1 MAGQRKT
8 RTGTVIRDKN
18 DKTIVVA
25 YSWSQRHRVY
35 KRSRRRITKFVAHDE
50 HNEASIGDRV
60 IIEEHRPLSK
70 TKRWRLRQVIEAG
83 RRSLIQLIRPKRLIS
98 RTPQLETGND
108 TARITPAGCR

>member
-18 DKTIVVA
+18 DKTIVIA

-35 KRSRRRITKFVAHDE
+35 KRNRRRITKFVAHDE
-50 HNEASIGDRV
+50 HNEASVGDRV

-70 TKRWRLRQVIEAG
+70 TKRWRLRQVVERVEVVDPDDSPDEIDQQDAAIG
-83 RRSLIQLIRPKRLIS
+83 DRQ
-98 RTPQLETGND
+98 
-108 TARITPAGCR
+108 

>member
-1 MAGQRKT
+1 MAGIRKT

-50 HNEASIGDRV
+50 HNEASVGDRV
-60 IIEEHRPLSK
+60 VIEEHRPLSK
-70 TKRWRLRQVIEAG
+70 TKRWRLRSIVERVDVVAPDDAPIEVSEQDVSIGAE
-83 RRSLIQLIRPKRLIS
+83 L
-98 RTPQLETGND
+98 
-108 TARITPAGCR
+108 

>member
-1 MAGQRKT
+1 MADTRKT

-50 HNEASIGDRV
+50 HNEASVGDRV
-60 IIEEHRPLSK
+60 LIEESRPLSK
-70 TKRWRLRQVIEAG
+70 SKRWRLRQVVERVDVVDADDAPSEIDQQDVAQDVVKGEG
-83 RRSLIQLIRPKRLIS
+83 Q
-98 RTPQLETGND
+98 
-108 TARITPAGCR
+108 

>member
-1 MAGQRKT
+1 MASSRKT

-35 KRSRRRITKFVAHDE
+35 KRSRRRITRFVAHDE

-60 IIEEHRPLSK
+60 LIEEHRPLSK
-70 TKRWRLRQVIEAG
+70 TKRWRLREIIERVDVVSADEAPEEIDQQDVVIGDDE
-83 RRSLIQLIRPKRLIS
+83 
-98 RTPQLETGND
+98 
-108 TARITPAGCR
+108 

>member
-1 MAGQRKT
+1 MAGIRKT

-35 KRSRRRITKFVAHDE
+35 KRNRRRITKFVAHDE

-60 IIEEHRPLSK
+60 VIEEHRPLSK
-70 TKRWRLRQVIEAG
+70 TKRWRLR
-83 RRSLIQLIRPKRLIS
+83 
-98 RTPQLETGND
+98 
-108 TARITPAGCR
+108 RIVERVEVVSPDDAPSEIDLQDVAIGEGQ